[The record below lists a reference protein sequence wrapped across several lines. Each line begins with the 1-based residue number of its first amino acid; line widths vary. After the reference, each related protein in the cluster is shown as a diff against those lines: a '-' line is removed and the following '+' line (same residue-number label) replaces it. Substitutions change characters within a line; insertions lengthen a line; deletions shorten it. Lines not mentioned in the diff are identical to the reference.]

1 MREIIKPRPL
11 EPGMCVGVFTPSFP
25 ANVAFREKYLH
36 GVAQLDAMGL
46 RVKEGPLTARM
57 ASQGYRSGSPAE
69 RAAEVMALIEDAEVD
84 ALVAT
89 IGGSNTSSILPLLD
103 YGAIRDARKII
114 CGYSDVTALHMA
126 VLTQSQLSTLYG
138 PAVMPSFGEWPQV
151 LPETAASFMA
161 ACHGHRRGER
171 ALVPPAAW
179 SRHLRS
185 ATTGAWRTEP
195 RQMEP
200 QPGWVAQVAGA
211 VEARCVVANLNTLLC
226 LAGTR
231 FFPDLTG
238 KLLLIEE
245 MAAPMS
251 RLERNLR
258 QLELMGVFDRIA
270 GLVLSK
276 PELPDAEGAPFSE
289 EMLLAEVVGPRAY
302 PILTGFDC
310 GHTNPMLT
318 IAQDTMLRI
327 TASQAGEP
335 AQVVVLEPMVEG

>member
-1 MREIIKPRPL
+1 
-11 EPGMCVGVFTPSFP
+11 MCVGVFTPSFP

-36 GVAQLDAMGL
+36 GVAQLDALGF

-57 ASQGYRSGSPAE
+57 ASQGYRSGSPVE
-69 RAAEVMALIEDAEVD
+69 RAAEVMALIEDVEVD

-126 VLTQSQLSTLYG
+126 VLTQSGLSTFYG

-151 LPETAASFMA
+151 LPETAASFLA
-161 ACHGHRRGER
+161 ACRGDGER
-171 ALVPPAAW
+171 VLAPPAAW

-185 ATTGAWRTEP
+185 AATDAWRTAP

-200 QPGWVAQVAGA
+200 QPGWIAQTAGA

-231 FFPDLTG
+231 FFPDLTDR
-238 KLLLIEE
+238 LLIIEE
-245 MAAPMS
+245 MASPMS

-270 GLVLSK
+270 GLVLGK

-302 PILTGFDC
+302 PIITGFDC

-327 TASQAGEP
+327 TALRAGEP
-335 AQVVVLEPMVEG
+335 AQVAVLEPMVEG